1 MRDRRKRLLRTASY
15 CVASIITDCIFAID
29 FSLRFSSF
37 SRPFRD
43 LKRIERGRSPLFFFF
58 LFPSLLFSPSPT
70 RRFPFAS
77 KWKHTY
83 LAAFVPSLFPF
94 VFGRAGNGR
103 SLYSRI
109 RTRICASVSRS
120 RRPPL
125 PFIRFLLLFSVSR
138 TEPTMKKRQAISPCA
153 IPNVRTYS
161 NVSTWFSSSRQRS
174 CFHREL

>member
-1 MRDRRKRLLRTASY
+1 MRGIDYHRLYFRHRFFP
-15 CVASIITDCIFAID
+15 SIFVVLST
-29 FSLRFSSF
+29 LQGLETHRERPVSS
-37 SRPFRD
+37 
-43 LKRIERGRSPLFFFF
+43 FFFF